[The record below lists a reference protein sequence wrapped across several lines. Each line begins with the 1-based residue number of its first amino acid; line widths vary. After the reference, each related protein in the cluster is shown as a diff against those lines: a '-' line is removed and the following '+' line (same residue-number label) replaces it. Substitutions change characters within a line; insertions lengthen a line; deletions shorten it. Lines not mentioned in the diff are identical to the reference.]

1 MLTSESKKQRQKVN
15 IHYYIHM
22 YALMIFFTQSCN
34 LGRNK
39 MAIDAYVTV
48 PNLSMYSMRPTLS
61 KDWESH
67 NFEKNHICT

>member
-1 MLTSESKKQRQKVN
+1 
-15 IHYYIHM
+15 
-22 YALMIFFTQSCN
+22 
-34 LGRNK
+34 

-67 NFEKNHICT
+67 NFEKITNVHRFDVYEINVKSVWMIFPDFMDFWEYIDFIHF